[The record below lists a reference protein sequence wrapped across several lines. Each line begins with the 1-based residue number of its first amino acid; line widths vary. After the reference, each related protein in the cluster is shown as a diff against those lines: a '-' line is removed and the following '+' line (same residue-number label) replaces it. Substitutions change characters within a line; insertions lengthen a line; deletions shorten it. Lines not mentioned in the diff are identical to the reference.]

1 MHASLELHSH
11 CHQLEWH
18 SKYENPCKQD
28 LENLMYQDSVSW
40 KNISPPVNIN
50 KLIYN
55 VPSNLTKPFIV
66 LASKPIG

>member
-1 MHASLELHSH
+1 
-11 CHQLEWH
+11 
-18 SKYENPCKQD
+18 
-28 LENLMYQDSVSW
+28 MYQDSIW

-66 LASKPIG
+66 LASKTIGWGGFGKEKGKKEKKSEA